1 MPILKQN
8 FSLIIYLCV
17 VSSCNG
23 AVFVCKA
30 YSGLNDFLIPTVS
43 RGINSEWYS
52 VTAHGWSLLPT
63 TPYGRCGQRCLLKID
78 TKSFHAGKH
87 LRSLYFLHKKPDE
100 DSLLSA
106 LSTLFN
112 LFFYYFPKNIKNK
125 VRHFLFL
132 SFLFLTH

>member
-1 MPILKQN
+1 MPILKQK

-78 TKSFHAGKH
+78 TKSFYAGKH
-87 LRSLYFLHKKPDE
+87 LRSLLFCTKSQMKIVFY
-100 DSLLSA
+100 LLYQLCLICSFIT
-106 LSTLFN
+106 SQKTSKTKCVISFFF
-112 LFFYYFPKNIKNK
+112 LFF
-125 VRHFLFL
+125 
-132 SFLFLTH
+132 S